1 MGRHS
6 CCHKQ
11 KLKKGLWSPDEDEK
25 LVRHIT
31 KHGHGCWSAVPKQAG
46 LQRCGKSCRLRWIN
60 YLRPDLKR
68 GVFSSSEENLIIDLH
83 AVLGNRWSQIA
94 THLPGRTDNEIK
106 NFWNSC
112 IKKKLRQYHWDSST
126 ASSSCTTSINK
137 EMSIMTSIPGGIIA
151 AHEHQQQQQQQFDSC
166 SNFLQW
172 PNFLDKLNNSSST
185 TSHHHHH
192 HAIPAAVT
200 HEQQP
205 SSNQMQENASAYEAA
220 ASVID
225 EAGDEFYGGG
235 DECAQNV
242 EKKRRLTFDQVRS
255 LERNFGL
262 ENKLEPERKLQ
273 LAKEL
278 GLQPRQV
285 AVWFQNRR
293 ARCKTKQLERDYEVL
308 ILDYNRLK
316 SELQAVIEEKKE
328 LKAKLLP
335 RSSTFVMADQAPP
348 PRRRKDGSPISSASC
363 TSSEILDADS
373 PRTIDSGLNSS
384 SLPTQLEDQD
394 DHAAAAAA
402 AATMSPSCCFQDQDS
417 SSTYLSA
424 TQVEEHGA
432 LSWWDWPFA
441 NI

>member
-126 ASSSCTTSINK
+126 ASSSCTTSTNK
-137 EMSIMTSIPGGIIA
+137 EMSIMTSIPGGIMA
-151 AHEHQQQQQQQFDSC
+151 AHEHQQQQQLFDSC

-205 SSNQMQENASAYEAA
+205 SLNQMQENATIDHHHHHHHHHHHQLHPDDQPRISAAEDSSHYNLLAA
-220 ASVID
+220 QDSESPMAEQILSMQQQQ
-225 EAGDEFYGGG
+225 AT
-235 DECAQNV
+235 NV

-316 SELQAVIEEKKE
+316 SELQA
-328 LKAKLLP
+328 
-335 RSSTFVMADQAPP
+335 
-348 PRRRKDGSPISSASC
+348 
-363 TSSEILDADS
+363 
-373 PRTIDSGLNSS
+373 
-384 SLPTQLEDQD
+384 
-394 DHAAAAAA
+394 
-402 AATMSPSCCFQDQDS
+402 
-417 SSTYLSA
+417 
-424 TQVEEHGA
+424 
-432 LSWWDWPFA
+432 
-441 NI
+441 